1 MVKVLLDTSFLL
13 PIVGIRIKD
22 IKDKDL
28 RILEKLSYEKKVTF
42 YVSEI
47 IWVEFV
53 GIIHKLIRKTSK
65 NNRDDIINTI
75 SIGLS
80 SLKQSGYINW
90 INIGCREIEYALL
103 LKEKGH
109 KDVIDN
115 LLYSIA
121 LLRGMYFL
129 SIDTKFINFLK
140 ANNFKTNMFIT
151 PEELLRLSENM

>member
-90 INIGCREIEYALL
+90 INISRREIEYALL

>member
-28 RILEKLSYEKKVTF
+28 RILEKLSNEKKVTF
-42 YVSEI
+42 YASDI

-53 GIIHKLIRKTSK
+53 GIIHRLLRRVSK

-75 SIGLS
+75 SMGLS
-80 SLKQSGYINW
+80 SLEQSGYINW
-90 INIGCREIEYALL
+90 INISRREIEYALL

-151 PEELLRLSENM
+151 PEELLRLSENI

>member
-80 SLKQSGYINW
+80 SLEQSGYINW
-90 INIGCREIEYALL
+90 INISRREIEYALL

>member
-80 SLKQSGYINW
+80 SLEQSGYINW
-90 INIGCREIEYALL
+90 INIGRREIEYALL

-129 SIDTKFINFLK
+129 SVDTKFINFLK